1 MKKTG
6 FLYDERYQLHTTGSY
21 HPEVPDRL
29 SRVYEGIKQAG
40 LLPKLVLINAS
51 RADMKWIEMVHDRDY
66 IQRFEAACSSGVNMF
81 DSPDNQMCS
90 ATYETALLA
99 VGGILD
105 VARQVMD
112 GTLDNAFCAVRPPGH
127 HAEANKAMGFCYFN
141 NIAIAAR
148 YIQKEWPI
156 QRVGIVDFDV
166 HHGNGTQHIFEG
178 DPTVFYYSIH
188 QHPSF
193 AYPGTGREFE
203 SGKDFGHG
211 YTKNSPVL
219 PGHGDEEYK
228 RLMKR
233 DLFPAFEEFKPQA
246 ILVST
251 GFDAHREDEMSDIK
265 LSTEGFS
272 WIMQKLVELADRYSD
287 GKIISILEGG
297 YSLRRLPELA
307 ANHVEI
313 LLK

>member
-1 MKKTG
+1 
-6 FLYDERYQLHTTGSY
+6 
-21 HPEVPDRL
+21 
-29 SRVYEGIKQAG
+29 
-40 LLPKLVLINAS
+40 
-51 RADMKWIEMVHDRDY
+51 
-66 IQRFEAACSSGVNMF
+66 
-81 DSPDNQMCS
+81 
-90 ATYETALLA
+90 
-99 VGGILD
+99 
-105 VARQVMD
+105 
-112 GTLDNAFCAVRPPGH
+112 
-127 HAEANKAMGFCYFN
+127 
-141 NIAIAAR
+141 
-148 YIQKEWPI
+148 
-156 QRVGIVDFDV
+156 VGIVDFDV

>member
-1 MKKTG
+1 
-6 FLYDERYQLHTTGSY
+6 
-21 HPEVPDRL
+21 
-29 SRVYEGIKQAG
+29 
-40 LLPKLVLINAS
+40 
-51 RADMKWIEMVHDRDY
+51 
-66 IQRFEAACSSGVNMF
+66 
-81 DSPDNQMCS
+81 
-90 ATYETALLA
+90 
-99 VGGILD
+99 
-105 VARQVMD
+105 
-112 GTLDNAFCAVRPPGH
+112 
-127 HAEANKAMGFCYFN
+127 
-141 NIAIAAR
+141 
-148 YIQKEWPI
+148 
-156 QRVGIVDFDV
+156 
-166 HHGNGTQHIFEG
+166 
-178 DPTVFYYSIH
+178 
-188 QHPSF
+188 
-193 AYPGTGREFE
+193 
-203 SGKDFGHG
+203 
-211 YTKNSPVL
+211 VL